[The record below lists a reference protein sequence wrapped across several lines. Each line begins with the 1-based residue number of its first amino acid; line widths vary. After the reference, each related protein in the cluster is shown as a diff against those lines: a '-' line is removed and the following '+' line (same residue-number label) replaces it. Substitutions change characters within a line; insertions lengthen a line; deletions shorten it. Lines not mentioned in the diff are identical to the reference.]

1 MFILWVLLTCINIVT
16 CVLFINIHWIS
27 QLLSSWIGCMDVV
40 MAKTACTVFSKNSQS
55 VPLSSWWCLRMNWP
69 GRHPF
74 DTIGVC
80 VCVCMHTQSCLT
92 LCDHMSCSLP
102 SSSVHG
108 IFQARILE
116 WVAISFSRGSLQ
128 PRDRTCISCIAGR
141 LFTAEPQGKGCIILY
156 RSFYHSMSSFR
167 IDEVRTYLTLIQA

>member
-40 MAKTACTVFSKNSQS
+40 MANTACTVFSKNSQS

-80 VCVCMHTQSCLT
+80 VCVCMHAQSCLT

-108 IFQARILE
+108 ISHTIILD
-116 WVAISFSRGSLQ
+116 WFVISFSKGSPW
-128 PRDRTCISCIAGR
+128 PRCWTSISCIPFIGR
-141 LFTAEPQGKGCIILY
+141 HVIY
-156 RSFYHSMSSFR
+156 
-167 IDEVRTYLTLIQA
+167 